1 MLHIYK
7 YGKYLKNMIFK
18 SNKTYSTLSEAIDKA
33 IAKKKDTITESRGIR
48 SKKIYNA
55 YKQYGGWDKN
65 DCEHSVCDVH
75 ELTDDD
81 VIGVLPND
89 EIRKIQAGHNVD
101 HGRWIDNWGLDKW
114 AKEEGYNIIPGD
126 RVDAIKLGDG
136 KHSLVVITRNASLYK
151 DRQDGWRKHWDKVE
165 NRERNRRL
173 DGKNQYFWKN
183 KKAEDIFHNPWFK
196 KWPKEDQAAAINKAR
211 EFRNRLNEAIDE
223 AISEKLAV
231 ARKTVNTDP
240 TEAQKKAENY
250 RMGHV
255 SINGF
260 QISIENP
267 KGSYRKGK
275 DRNGKE
281 WKTLMHN
288 DYGYFTKTVGKDG
301 DAIDVF
307 IGDNYDS
314 KKIFAVDQRING
326 EFDETKVMFCF
337 NDAEQAKKAY
347 LSNYQKDWKGFWKI
361 TETDIDTFK
370 KWLYDGHRQRKPF
383 FDYKEIAKKKLNEG
397 AWGYDTD
404 QSDQALDAFA
414 NFIDA
419 DAIIARL
426 EKKCTPVSK
435 SGESAWQDVCLI
447 DNTIDMLESTNECG
461 YHITDSLLDIF
472 DKSIEACQAD
482 EKWIE
487 GWKEPKKMRN
497 SLVKLKKK
505 SEALRNEC
513 RTDKKNKPNTEVGE
527 PLNESK
533 RECSATDKELE
544 QIVNKYDN
552 EKRSRIRFHEYGR
565 DEYGTNIIT
574 IYGGLNG
581 CGEWDD
587 YLEDILSLYN
597 DLSEKYHVWIVD
609 LDVDCCD
616 DVWTLLFGIRNKDKD
631 DDSKSEFEEGIRYF
645 TEDYFRSIAKG
656 YGLNETKNY
665 NVNMDVEL
673 AKPERTAPK
682 ISTDEFFEHVK
693 TYYLAG
699 LDPKSEYDME
709 KKKSFDDN
717 PDKKADKGDLMY
729 VIRHNSWKDKNS
741 NIFKDLNK
749 IKHDWENCDYIGDV
763 RTTKSGVPY
772 ILGDFGGDW
781 EEPILFMIYWDGKE
795 FRGYIPKHGN
805 CYNRDLN
812 QAFGNN
818 DEADEKFIMK
828 NVTNNDGDYYKIKR
842 NLSFNKEE
850 CIKDFESR
858 LKVKK
863 GHINEALLN
872 EKYEVTGKGE
882 KFILHS
888 NGAECD
894 SICTLTDE
902 AGGKFYIG
910 TDDGCMVLYCALDDG
925 TAEPTTYIFPEAFN
939 TMKRLPDLPLTESK
953 EEKKGIDKF
962 LEKHGIKEVSC
973 GLGYSEEEKKWYGWS
988 HRAIYGFT
996 VGSKVKKGDVAYNGK
1011 EWTAKTME
1019 DAKKMAEDFSKNIS

>member
-1 MLHIYK
+1 MAIDKKRLTAI
-7 YGKYLKNMIFK
+7 LK
-18 SNKTYSTLSEAIDKA
+18 EAIDEA
-33 IAKKKDTITESRGIR
+33 RGIR

-55 YKQYGGWDKN
+55 YKQYGGWDKY

-114 AKEEGYNIIPGD
+114 AKEQGYNVIPGD

-196 KWPKEDQAAAINKAR
+196 EWPKADREAAMNRAR
-211 EFRNRLNEAIDE
+211 EISNRLHESIE
-223 AISEKLAV
+223 EKLA
-231 ARKTVNTDP
+231 AERKKVDTNP
-240 TEAQKKAENY
+240 SENRIKAENY
-250 RMGHV
+250 RMGHI

-314 KKIFAVDQRING
+314 KKIFAVDQKING
-326 EFDETKVMFCF
+326 EFDETKIMFCF
-337 NDAEQAKKAY
+337 DNIEQAKKAY
-347 LSNYQKDWKGFWKI
+347 LSNYEKDWKGFWKI
-361 TETDIDTFK
+361 TETDIDSFK
-370 KWLYDGHRQRKPF
+370 KWLYDGKKQRKPF
-383 FDYKEIAKKKLNEG
+383 FDYKEFNKKLNENAEYLEMEEG
-397 AWGYDTD
+397 EK
-404 QSDQALDAFA
+404 LDKC
-414 NFIDA
+414 DA
-419 DAIIARL
+419 
-426 EKKCTPVSK
+426 
-435 SGESAWQDVCLI
+435 
-447 DNTIDMLESTNECG
+447 
-461 YHITDSLLDIF
+461 
-472 DKSIEACQAD
+472 
-482 EKWIE
+482 
-487 GWKEPKKMRN
+487 
-497 SLVKLKKK
+497 
-505 SEALRNEC
+505 SE
-513 RTDKKNKPNTEVGE
+513 
-527 PLNESK
+527 
-533 RECSATDKELE
+533 KEL
-544 QIVNKYDN
+544 QTAINKYDN
-552 EKRSRIRFHEYGR
+552 DKRSKMSLGEYGR
-565 DEYGTNIIT
+565 DEYGTNVIT

-581 CGEWDD
+581 HGEWDN
-587 YLEDILSLYN
+587 YFEDILSLYN
-597 DLSEKYHVWIVD
+597 DLSVKYHVWLID
-609 LDVDCCD
+609 LENDCLD
-616 DVWTLLFGIRNKDKD
+616 DLFVLKFGIRNKDKD
-631 DDSKSEFEEGIRYF
+631 NDDKTELEEGIKYF
-645 TEDYFRSIAKG
+645 TEEYFRSIAEG

-682 ISTDEFFEHVK
+682 ISIDEFFEHVK

-763 RTTKSGVPY
+763 RITKSGVPY

-863 GHINEALLN
+863 DHINEALLN

-888 NGAECD
+888 NGTECD
-894 SICTLTDE
+894 SIYTLTNE
-902 AGGKFYIG
+902 AGQKYYIG
-910 TDDGCMVLYCALDDG
+910 TDDGCMVLYGELDDG
-925 TAEPTTYIFPEAFN
+925 TAEPTEYIFPEAFN
-939 TMKRLPDLPLTESK
+939 TMKKLPDLP
-953 EEKKGIDKF
+953 
-962 LEKHGIKEVSC
+962 IK
-973 GLGYSEEEKKWYGWS
+973 
-988 HRAIYGFT
+988 
-996 VGSKVKKGDVAYNGK
+996 
-1011 EWTAKTME
+1011 
-1019 DAKKMAEDFSKNIS
+1019 